1 MRILYLNHTALISGA
16 EHSLLTLLEG
26 LPADVEPFLAC
37 PPGQLATAARAAA
50 IPVIEVPGTDGSLKL
65 HPWHTS
71 RALVDLGRAALSVRA
86 AARRIGADLIHAN
99 TIRAGLVASAVARV
113 GGPPVVAHVRDRL
126 PPGAVSDATLRAL
139 VRGARVVIANSR
151 YTASRIPPGR
161 AEVRVIPNPVNL
173 DRFAPASGDSAAT
186 RSSLGIDPSDFVLA
200 VIGQITPWKGQDVAV
215 QVAGELSGSTP
226 PVRLLLAGSAKFTST
241 ATRFD
246 NRAYIGELRD
256 LIAGLGLDDTV
267 VFLGERDDVPDILA
281 ATDLVLVPSWE
292 EPFGRAVIE
301 AMAMGVPVIATDVG
315 GPAEIIRDGI
325 DGLLLPP
332 RRPEVWAGAVRS
344 LIAEPDRRR
353 EMGRRG
359 REHAVARFG
368 VERHVQAVLEAYERA
383 LR

>member
-1 MRILYLNHTALISGA
+1 VRVLYLNHTALVSGG
-16 EHSLLTLLEG
+16 EHSLLGLMQG
-26 LPADVEPFLAC
+26 LPAEVEPLLAC
-37 PPGQLATAARAAA
+37 PRGPLATAARAAS
-50 IPVIEVPGTDGSLKL
+50 IPVIEIPGTDGSLKL
-65 HPWHTS
+65 HPWHTP
-71 RALVDLGRAALSVRA
+71 RAIVELGRAAIRLRA
-86 AARRIGADLIHAN
+86 TAKRVGADLVHAN
-99 TIRAGLVASAVARV
+99 SIRAGLVASAVARI
-113 GGPPVVAHVRDRL
+113 GGPRAVTHVRDHL
-126 PPGAVSDATLRAL
+126 PAGAMSDVTLRTL
-139 VRGARVVIANSR
+139 VAGSRVVIANSR

-161 AEVRVIPNPVNL
+161 AEVRVIPNGV
-173 DRFAPASGDSAAT
+173 DVRRFAPPAPDSVTT

-200 VIGQITPWKGQDVAV
+200 VIGQITPWKGQDLAI
-215 QVAGELSGSTP
+215 QVAGELSGSPP
-226 PVRLLLAGSAKFTST
+226 PVRLLLAGSVKFTST

-256 LIAGLGLDDTV
+256 LIDKLGLDDTV

-332 RRPEVWAGAVRS
+332 RRPEVWAEAVRS
-344 LIAEPDRRR
+344 LSAEPERRT

-359 REHAVARFG
+359 REQAVARFG
-368 VERHVQAVLEAYERA
+368 VERHVEAVLDAYERA